1 MAASANLKELV
12 DTMPSPSKRA
22 ERTTPAER
30 GRPRERE
37 GILSDADKPAM
48 DKALA
53 EIHAGGH
60 DNFVA
65 LVGMLVPEDPP
76 ADSKVRHALH
86 ALATK
91 VNGMKSED
99 RESFAEALASTLGS
113 ERPKEVQQFI
123 VRQLQLCGG
132 KEVAP
137 ALGKLLV
144 AEEALAADATTALL
158 AIRDGA
164 AEQFRAAL
172 PKSSGRTRVGIVHA
186 LGLLR
191 DAASA
196 APLREALKSSQRD
209 EREAAAWALA
219 SIGDA
224 GSADLLLKTADAAEG
239 FDRTAATNAC
249 LLLAENLSAAGKKT
263 EARKIYSH
271 LWERAGD
278 APEDHVKQAAQTG
291 IRAAG

>member
-12 DTMPSPSKRA
+12 DAMPSPSKRA
-22 ERTTPAER
+22 ERTTPPER

-37 GILSDADKPAM
+37 GILSDADKAAM

-53 EIHAGGH
+53 EIHAGGR
-60 DNFVA
+60 DNVVA

-91 VNGMKSED
+91 VNGMKGED
-99 RESFAEALASTLGS
+99 RKAFAEALASTLGG

-123 VRQLQLCGG
+123 IRQLQLCGG

-137 ALGKLLV
+137 ALGKLLSGD
-144 AEEALAADATTALL
+144 EALAADATTALL
-158 AIRDGA
+158 AIREGA
-164 AEQFRAAL
+164 AEPFRAAL
-172 PKSSGRTRVGIVHA
+172 PKSSGRTRVGVINA
-186 LGLLR
+186 LGLLK
-191 DAASA
+191 DADSA
-196 APLREALKSSQRD
+196 APLREAVKSSQRD
-209 EREAAAWALA
+209 EREAALWALA

-249 LLLAENLSAAGKKT
+249 LLLAESLSAAGKKA
-263 EARKIYSH
+263 EARRIYSH
-271 LWERAGD
+271 LWERPSNV
-278 APEDHVKQAAQTG
+278 PEDHVKQAAQTG
-291 IRAAG
+291 MRAAS